1 MGFHQQSCNVN
12 GQNWGDDRMIRMVS
26 PMPRLSLGRP
36 PTVFEFLYPKKLRK
50 RRLTRENVS
59 FRTYVE
65 MRDFHFHDVSGP
77 SGF

>member
-1 MGFHQQSCNVN
+1 
-12 GQNWGDDRMIRMVS
+12 MVS